1 MHVSIYAA
9 GDNEQAMGVELV
21 LPSHGTTELDY
32 AAIPNPDVADL
43 AVARSDN
50 CPAPDDEVEA
60 RRSHLR
66 ILTHR
71 GWGNRGIS

>member
-1 MHVSIYAA
+1 MSIYAA
-9 GDNEQAMGVELV
+9 GDYEQAMGVKFV
-21 LPSHGTTELDY
+21 LACHGTAELDY
-32 AAIPNPDVADL
+32 PAIPNPDVADL